1 MDLAE
6 IYAVGIIPFTPT
18 TTPPAAAAAAAAAR
32 YATPNII
39 VRTCVLGE

>member
-18 TTPPAAAAAAAAAR
+18 TTPAAATAAAAAR
-32 YATPNII
+32 YATPNIV